1 MCFIRKVI
9 ILFESVVIG
18 GVGGGDGGSHRD
30 KGLWSLEFLRNR
42 RNTTALGGVVWGH
55 DSTSTGVR
63 TV

>member
-9 ILFESVVIG
+9 ILFGSVVG
-18 GVGGGDGGSHRD
+18 GGGGGDGGSHRD

-55 DSTSTGVR
+55 DNTSTGVR